1 MFYSQAVKKPPSK
14 DSLNESPKHAVRQT
28 REQLFER
35 KIHLGREA
43 TPSRQPSRT
52 EVMEN
57 FNENVPLATS
67 APTTTP
73 TEKSPKEAMQE
84 EHVRLFLSFLVSQE
98 IIIPNAKRR
107 RLARCQEDIQRI
119 EKEEER
125 IREEKRRLTKE
136 EERLAEEKGRI
147 RGTKESLLMKPNKPM
162 KKSMEKDNAL
172 RKQNMDEP
180 KKKTNSQVIA
190 MCDDE
195 RTSLESQVTEQ
206 KIWKKRKML
215 GGDGEPVKKR
225 KTLQYGGGS
234 DVFKKNTEFPTK
246 KEMKF
251 FQKFTEISTEPRL
264 KRQNAA
270 YEALEP
276 MRIKF
281 KGVNA
286 MTNTYKLQHH
296 VARLIDIFIRK
307 MIKQADGNLTDTKY
321 WIRLT
326 HSGYAE
332 KDGFYVNHKTYAN
345 VDGGVIVNMIAAQM
359 QSNKELR
366 LDESFGVAMN
376 VFTNAPPLAMIGR
389 GPRKIEKLRND
400 ILKKNFGIKN
410 NRVIGSTHCLPKAL
424 ALGMLHY
431 EMSTA
436 PTAEKKK
443 ELETKLHTLT
453 RSDASFAA
461 REMNQLEMAQDL
473 LRDAGMDEDKE
484 EHGRGDLITLAK
496 HLSDYQIFLWEVQ
509 ENEIVATELERFN
522 EDGKKFIGLFYQN
535 GHYEFVTHIL
545 DPKPARFCYK
555 CSTFAGDNHQ
565 KECKARCKRCG
576 SFDCQPRNERIK
588 CDVCN
593 ICFKSQKCFD
603 AHKLTPKAGALS
615 HCEKYFYCQE
625 CLTYD
630 RTSKYRGVPH
640 VCGATS
646 YCNTC
651 RGMKNIGH
659 ECTHTIPSTEKKEK
673 SKEKQKSWKVIVYD
687 VECVVAESGKYNGNF
702 ATPKTSTKECFIGF
716 VERGPKHEPN
726 LICVRMFCNECRGRD
741 GCQQCREPWYYSY
754 QNGPQDEME
763 EDSYQDSDENQ
774 GQIIRVQKR
783 YTPLARFG
791 EFLLKD
797 SRANGAYIIAHNGGR
812 YDHVLML
819 AELDRQAGMHATEP
833 KVILNGMTI
842 ITGEFKYKKQKLHF
856 RDSMQ
861 FLAMGLAKM
870 PEAFE
875 LTGEVKGFFPHLYNH
890 PDNYGRVLDTLPD
903 KEYYGPEFMRPE
915 VREKF
920 DEWHAEC
927 YRDGFNLHEEL
938 LKYCQSDVRILAL
951 TMIAFIEKCE
961 LLFNG
966 WNPIIHGCTLASYIF
981 FVLKNEYIKEGDV
994 GYIPESGYG
1003 RDKNSILAYKYLQW
1017 LEKKNP
1023 SLKLQ
1028 YGLKGGE
1035 HKISANG
1042 HNYSVDGYNKDTN
1055 EVFEVHGCL
1064 WHGCPKCNTIPEK
1077 KTPQTNGL
1085 TIKELYDRTK
1095 RREKDIE
1102 DAGYK
1107 LIVAWECEIRAELEK
1122 DAEMRKFFELN
1133 KYTRRL
1139 LPRDALY
1146 GGRTQAF
1153 RSITEAENDIRLDYY
1168 DFVSMYPYLNAGGTA
1183 YPRGNPQVIVD
1194 NLPDPNQ
1201 PLTKR
1206 GIVFCDVL
1214 PEPSAPMG
1222 LLPQKI
1228 HKKLMFVLCRTCAE
1242 KQRGPCTHR
1251 KVSQRFITGAWPT
1264 DELQKAISSGYKVL
1278 KYHEIWHW
1286 PDSQW
1291 VTEGFFTDYIKPLL
1305 TLKHQSSGWPKE
1317 NMSDKEKKEYVD
1329 WILEKDGV
1337 QLDPSKIQK
1346 NKAMRSLTKIF
1357 LNAAWGKFAQN
1368 PLKSETILIQ
1378 KSDAR
1383 TLTNFFNDSKF
1394 EPISMVPFGEDK
1406 LWISRKP
1413 KDEALRTTPFTNL
1426 AIAAITTSSARL
1438 RLTEA
1443 IERVGVD
1450 NMIYCDT
1457 DSLIFKRHKDEDP
1470 LGDLKGQQLGYLVNE
1485 IPKGS
1490 ELVEVVTMAPKVYGL
1505 KVKNSD
1511 GTFTECVKAK
1521 GMTMTSENTG
1531 IITFDAMKKSM
1542 NDYINDGF
1550 AKPLEGKML
1559 RFRRGDNALDGIWT
1573 CTMKKELNPRMD
1585 KGHYVDGVSIPYGQ
1599 LPRGTRLIND
1609 YPF

>member
-1 MFYSQAVKKPPSK
+1 MLYSEAVKKPVSK
-14 DSLNESPKHAVRQT
+14 DSFNESPKRTVRPT
-28 REQLFER
+28 HEQLFER
-35 KIHLGREA
+35 KIHLGRET
-43 TPSRQPSRT
+43 TPPPQPSLT
-52 EVMEN
+52 EIMEN
-57 FNENVPLATS
+57 FNENFPRATS
-67 APTTTP
+67 TP
-73 TEKSPKEAMQE
+73 TQTKKSPKKAIQ
-84 EHVRLFLSFLVSQE
+84 VSQDTS
-98 IIIPNAKRR
+98 IPNTKRR
-107 RLARCQEDIQRI
+107 RLARRQEDIQRI
-119 EKEEER
+119 EKEEEW
-125 IREEKRRLTKE
+125 IREEKRRLNEK
-136 EERLAEEKGRI
+136 EERLAEEKRRI
-147 RGTKESLLMKPNKPM
+147 RQSLPIKP
-162 KKSMEKDNAL
+162 KKSTEKDNEL
-172 RKQNMDEP
+172 QKQKMDESE
-180 KKKTNSQVIA
+180 KKANSQVIA
-190 MCDDE
+190 MSDDE
-195 RTSLESQVTEQ
+195 KTSLENQVTEQ
-206 KIWKKRKML
+206 KIPRKRKML
-215 GGDGEPVKKR
+215 GGDGVPVKKR
-225 KTLQYGGGS
+225 KTLQYGGS
-234 DVFKKNTEFPTK
+234 DVFKKKTE
-246 KEMKF
+246 
-251 FQKFTEISTEPRL
+251 
-264 KRQNAA
+264 
-270 YEALEP
+270 
-276 MRIKF
+276 
-281 KGVNA
+281 GVNT

-296 VARLIDIFIRK
+296 VAQLIDIFIRN
-307 MIKQADGNLTDTKY
+307 MIKQAKGNLTDTKY

-345 VDGGVIVNMIAAQM
+345 VDGGVIVNTIAEQM

-366 LDESFGVAMN
+366 LDESFGVTMN
-376 VFTNAPPLAMIGR
+376 VFTNAPQPTMIGR

-436 PTAEKKK
+436 ETEEKKK
-443 ELETKLHTLT
+443 ELETKLHKLT

-461 REMNQLEMAQDL
+461 REVNQLEMAKDL
-473 LRDAGMDEDKE
+473 LRDAGMDVDKE
-484 EHGRGDLITLAK
+484 EHGRDDLKTLAE
-496 HLSDYQIFLWEVQ
+496 HLSDYQIFLWEVH
-509 ENEIVATELERFN
+509 ENAIVATEGERFN
-522 EDGKKFIGLFYQN
+522 EYGAKFIGLFYQN
-535 GHYEFVTHIL
+535 GHYEFITHIL
-545 DPKPARFCYK
+545 SPKPARFCYK
-555 CSTFAGDNHQ
+555 CSKFAGDNHI
-565 KECKARCKRCG
+565 KECKARCQRCG
-576 SFDCQPRNERIK
+576 SFGCQPGKENIK
-588 CDVCN
+588 CDDCN
-593 ICFKSQKCFD
+593 ICFKSQRCFD
-603 AHKLTPKAGALS
+603 AHKRPPKVGALS

-630 RTSKYRGVPH
+630 RTPRYRGEPH
-640 VCGATS
+640 ICGATN
-646 YCNTC
+646 YCNVC
-651 RGMKNIGH
+651 RGMKKIGH
-659 ECTHTIPSTEKKEK
+659 ECAHSIPSTEKKEK
-673 SKEKQKSWKVIVYD
+673 SKEKQKNWKVIAYD
-687 VECVVAESGKYNGNF
+687 VECVVVKSGKYDEFG
-702 ATPKTSTKECFIGF
+702 
-716 VERGPKHEPN
+716 ERGPKHQPN
-726 LICVRMFCNECRGRD
+726 LICARMFCNECRGRD

-754 QNGPQDEME
+754 KNGPQEEMD
-763 EDSYQDSDENQ
+763 EDSLEDSDEDENQ
-774 GQIIRVQKR
+774 AQIIRVEKR
-783 YTPLARFG
+783 HTPLARFG

-797 SRANGAYIIAHNGGR
+797 PQANGAYIIAHNGGR
-812 YDHVLML
+812 YDHVLLL
-819 AELDRQAGMHATEP
+819 AELDRQAGVHATDP

-842 ITGEFKYKKQKLHF
+842 ITGEFKYKKQRLHF

-861 FLAMGLAKM
+861 FLSMGLAKM

-875 LTGEVKGFFPHLYNH
+875 LTGEAKGFFPHLYNH
-890 PDNYGRVLDTLPD
+890 PDNYDRVLDTLPD
-903 KEYYGPEFMRPE
+903 KEYYAPQFMRPD
-915 VREKF
+915 VLEKF
-920 DEWHAEC
+920 EEWYAEC

-966 WNPIIHGCTLASYIF
+966 WNPIVHGCTLASYIF

-1003 RDKNSILAYKYLQW
+1003 RDQNSILAYKYLQW

-1035 HKISANG
+1035 HKITANG

-1064 WHGCPKCNTIPEK
+1064 WHGCPKCHTIHDK

-1085 TIKELYDRTK
+1085 TVKELYDRTK

-1102 DAGYK
+1102 DAGYN
-1107 LIVAWECEIRAELEK
+1107 LNVIWECEIRSELEK
-1122 DAEMRKFFELN
+1122 DPEMREFFELN

-1153 RSITEAENDIRLDYY
+1153 RSITEAEDDIRLDYY

-1183 YPRGNPQVIVD
+1183 YPRGNPIVIDD
-1194 NLPDPNQ
+1194 NLPDPSQ

-1264 DELQKAISSGYKVL
+1264 DELQKAITAGYKVL

-1291 VTEGFFTDYIKPLL
+1291 VTESFFTDYIKPLL

-1317 NMSDKEKKEYVD
+1317 NMSDEEKKEYVD

-1378 KSDAR
+1378 KSDANR
-1383 TLTNFFNDSKF
+1383 LTNFFNDPKF
-1394 EPISMVPFGEDK
+1394 EAISMVPFGEDK

-1511 GTFTECVKAK
+1511 GTFSECVKAK
-1521 GMTMTSENTG
+1521 GITMTSENTG
-1531 IITFDAMKKSM
+1531 IITFDEMKKSM
-1542 NDYINDGF
+1542 NDYISNGF

-1573 CTMKKELNPRMD
+1573 CTMKKQLNPKMD

-1599 LPRGTRLIND
+1599 LPRGTKLIND